1 MNDSFSLRSLNDD
14 VEDESFQKRE
24 SGEMSNLKNNLVFE

>member
-1 MNDSFSLRSLNDD
+1 MNDSFSLRSLND